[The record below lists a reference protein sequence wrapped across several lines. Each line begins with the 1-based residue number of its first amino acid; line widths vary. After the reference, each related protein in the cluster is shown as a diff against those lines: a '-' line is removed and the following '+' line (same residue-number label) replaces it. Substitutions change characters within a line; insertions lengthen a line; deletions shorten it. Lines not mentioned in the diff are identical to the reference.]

1 MSLSLITLFSCLL
14 LVSHPV
20 IRLHQLLA
28 ECSITFY
35 NALENKLIHSLAQFS
50 SSRDHFWGWS
60 LKFVLTPAGLLSA
73 VSFSGSGL
81 WFSLLFSQNYLLLLI
96 MHRQNLQ
103 SFWETSRCKLPTYSV
118 SNKMSSFGDL
128 KSSLFLRNASPP
140 GEKKKNLWT
149 IALGTEQESQLLI
162 FLICLPGLE
171 LLSYYQAGT
180 RTTRTPE
187 FLPPPRGRI
196 SIP

>member
-140 GEKKKNLWT
+140 GEKKKKSLNHCSGHWARVTASNLLNLPSWLRT
-149 IALGTEQESQLLI
+149 LI
-162 FLICLPGLE
+162 
-171 LLSYYQAGT
+171 LLSSWD
-180 RTTRTPE
+180 E
-187 FLPPPRGRI
+187 DD
-196 SIP
+196 